1 MDICKHSPPPL
12 YMVDD
17 ERASACYLYDSNDI
31 LPSED
36 LGQLLHSKKKKQIVK
51 PSPNGSGIVTPG

>member
-1 MDICKHSPPPL
+1 
-12 YMVDD
+12 MVDD
-17 ERASACYLYDSNDI
+17 ERRPCYLYDGNDV

-36 LGQLLHSKKKKQIVK
+36 LGVLLHSKKKKQIVK